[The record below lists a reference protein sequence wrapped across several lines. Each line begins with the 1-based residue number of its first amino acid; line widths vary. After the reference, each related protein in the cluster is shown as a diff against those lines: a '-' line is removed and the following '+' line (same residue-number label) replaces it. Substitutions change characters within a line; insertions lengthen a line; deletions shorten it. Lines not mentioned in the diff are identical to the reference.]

1 MTIHE
6 LKVLVENNS
15 ESKNEEFERLFHGR
29 GGTYKGLE
37 ALTIDSIDSVLY
49 VALFAP
55 FDQEE
60 ALKVMLTELYE
71 SKKWEAVIIQKRF
84 ERDTPTEVFLGELPE
99 TSQATENGIKF
110 KLNHLANQNNGF
122 FPDMK
127 VGRSYVKEHA
137 KGKNIL
143 NLFSY
148 TCGFSL
154 AAMSGEA
161 KKVVNVDMSKSVLNT
176 GRENHRI
183 NGFDTRSVQFMPY
196 NILKSWSRIK
206 KAGPYDMIII
216 DPPSFQRG
224 SFEATKDYQKIIK
237 RLTELANETCTVLSC
252 LNSPEL
258 DTQFIKDI
266 FEELSPEFVFEKRLD
281 NLDSFPAIDEECSLK
296 NLIFKRN
303 V

>member
-1 MTIHE
+1 
-6 LKVLVENNS
+6 
-15 ESKNEEFERLFHGR
+15 
-29 GGTYKGLE
+29 
-37 ALTIDSIDSVLY
+37 
-49 VALFAP
+49 
-55 FDQEE
+55 
-60 ALKVMLTELYE
+60 MLTELYE

-206 KAGPYDMIII
+206 KAGP
-216 DPPSFQRG
+216 
-224 SFEATKDYQKIIK
+224 
-237 RLTELANETCTVLSC
+237 
-252 LNSPEL
+252 
-258 DTQFIKDI
+258 
-266 FEELSPEFVFEKRLD
+266 
-281 NLDSFPAIDEECSLK
+281 
-296 NLIFKRN
+296 
-303 V
+303 